1 MMMIQTASVLILM
14 ILLAGTNARIKEG
27 EWSIT
32 NQDGDHRLLY
42 LYNDGILECSKWGS
56 FWRRKGCCPMP
67 KRQFGGTCK
76 NCHRTY
82 ERIKTTRCYIVE
94 CPLSH
99 VLDNVNNANDNG
111 SRVVYLDGL
120 QMSTRLPKTSRRQ
133 YKSEAQNGREWR
145 FAKIS
150 DLRSF
155 QIQLQRLETKVT
167 NGKQFIKDANQK
179 A

>member
-1 MMMIQTASVLILM
+1 M
-14 ILLAGTNARIKEG
+14 GG

-32 NQDGDHRLLY
+32 NPDGDDQLLI
-42 LYNDGILECSKWGS
+42 LYNDGLLECSKAS
-56 FWRRKGCCPMP
+56 KGVFNS
-67 KRQFGGTCK
+67 KVKVTL
-76 NCHRTY
+76 
-82 ERIKTTRCYIVE
+82 CYVVE

-179 A
+179 AKSGEERDPDHVDVRTWTNEDPTQWWINEVRTRQMLVHRW